1 MLAMLLRS
9 IGLASAFRR
18 SFHDVRELLQGP
30 MRVPSIVEESVILGA
45 QTSEAQ
51 SGDFTALRPY
61 VSVHVQEPWDRRSR

>member
-1 MLAMLLRS
+1 
-9 IGLASAFRR
+9 
-18 SFHDVRELLQGP
+18 

-45 QTSEAQ
+45 QTVEAQ